1 MSIPG
6 SGRLG
11 PSWAGGYHQRVQAQ
25 RISVGAPRHRWL
37 RRRIGLAVGLVGCLG
52 LISASARALVV
63 RDPLPARADA
73 IVVIGGDHKPE
84 RVALAV
90 DLYRR
95 GIAPVVLISAGVDVL
110 EGGRTVREAEVMIN
124 QAEALGLP
132 REVIVVE
139 DWSQTTVGNATETLG
154 IARRL
159 GWHSIVLVTSSYH
172 SRRAGGLFHTYLD
185 GEVSVSVQPAPQA
198 GCPPCWAL
206 SPADLA
212 TVLYEY
218 RNLLWSGL
226 TVSSDQDQ
234 P

>member
-1 MSIPG
+1 M
-6 SGRLG
+6 
-11 PSWAGGYHQRVQAQ
+11 
-25 RISVGAPRHRWL
+25 
-37 RRRIGLAVGLVGCLG
+37 GCVT
-52 LISASARALVV
+52 LISASATALVV

-110 EGGRTVREAEVMIN
+110 EGGRTVPEAEVMIN

-132 REVIVVE
+132 SEIILVE

-154 IARRL
+154 FARRL
-159 GWHSIVLVTSSYH
+159 GWRSIVLVTSSYH
-172 SRRAGGLFHTYLD
+172 SRRAGDLFHAYLD

-212 TVLYEY
+212 TVVYEY
-218 RNLLWSGL
+218 RNLLWSWL
-226 TVSSDQDQ
+226 TVPSDHDQ